1 MSRGDR
7 ARAVVIGAGVAGL
20 ATAALLARE
29 GYDVQVLE
37 QRGEVGGRAGTW
49 ESDGFR
55 FDTGPSW
62 YLMPEI
68 FDHFFALLGTS
79 ADAELDL
86 VRLDPAYRAY
96 VDDGT
101 EPLELRSD
109 ADDAAARFDA
119 VEPGAGARLR
129 RYLASARATTELAR
143 EHLLYST
150 FQSVPRVFSPAVLRH
165 AGRLLPLVAQTLDR
179 YVARRFSDERL
190 RRVLGYPAV
199 FLGTSP
205 DRAPALYHLMSHA
218 DLADGVLYPRGGFGT
233 LVEALLRLARRE
245 GATVRTGARVVGVLT
260 TTAPT
265 PMVSGVQYLDDTGR
279 EHVLHADV
287 VVGAGD
293 LHHLETALLPP
304 DLRTY
309 PAEWWAR
316 RDPGPGAVLVYLGIR
331 GRVPQLTH
339 HTLLFAADWQAN
351 VDAIFGPDRHVP
363 EPASMY
369 VCAPSRTDPTV
380 APPDTEN
387 LFLLVPVPAD
397 VTLGGG
403 GDPVVEHV
411 ADAAIRRLAH
421 VVGIPDLA
429 DRVLVRRTVGPADFA
444 RELSSWSGGALGPAH
459 VLRQSAWWRGRNASA
474 KVGGLLYA
482 GGSTIPGVGLPMCL
496 ISAELAIKRLR
507 GDRSSGPLP
516 TPLTPPPATARS
528 SARSVPP
535 RTAPADLAPHRGSR

>member
-1 MSRGDR
+1 MRRGTGT
-7 ARAVVIGAGVAGL
+7 RAVVVGAGVAGL
-20 ATAALLARE
+20 ATAALLARD

-37 QRGEVGGRAGTW
+37 QRAEVGGRAGTW
-49 ESDGFR
+49 DCAGFR

-62 YLMPEI
+62 YLMPEV
-68 FDHFFALLGTS
+68 FEHFFALLGTS

-86 VRLDPAYRAY
+86 VRLDPAYRAWFAS
-96 VDDGT
+96 GA
-101 EPLELRSD
+101 EPLELHSD
-109 ADDAAARFDA
+109 ADRSVELFEA

-129 RYLASARATTELAR
+129 RYLESARITTEVAL

-150 FQSVPRVFSPAVLRH
+150 FQSLPRLLSPALLRR
-165 AGRLLPLVAQTLDR
+165 AGRLLPLVLQSLDG
-179 YVARRFSDERL
+179 YVAHRFRDERL

-199 FLGTSP
+199 FLGTAP

-233 LVEALLRLARRE
+233 LVDALRRLAERE
-245 GATVRTGARVVGVLT
+245 GASVRTGARVVGILT

-265 PMVSGVQYLDDTGR
+265 PQVSGVQVVDDDGH
-279 EHVLHADV
+279 EHVVDADV

-309 PAEWWAR
+309 PERWWAN
-316 RDPGPGAVLVYLGIR
+316 RDPGPGAVLVHLGVR
-331 GRVPQLTH
+331 GRVPELTH
-339 HTLLFAADWQAN
+339 HTLVFAADWRAN
-351 VDAIFGPDRHVP
+351 VDAVFGPGRRVP
-363 EPASMY
+363 DEASMY

-380 APPDTEN
+380 APPDSEN

-403 GDPVVEHV
+403 GDPVVEQV
-411 ADAAIRRLAH
+411 ADAAIDLLAR

-429 DRVLVRRTVGPADFA
+429 ERVVVRRTVGPADFA
-444 RELSSWSGGALGPAH
+444 RDLSSWSGGALGPAH
-459 VLRQSAWWRGRNASA
+459 VLRQSAWWRGRNASS
-474 KVGGLLYA
+474 KVQGLLYA

-496 ISAELAIKRLR
+496 ISAELAVKRLR

-516 TPLTPPPATARS
+516 
-528 SARSVPP
+528 
-535 RTAPADLAPHRGSR
+535 APLAPTRPAPVRGSR

>member
-1 MSRGDR
+1 MTAATRG
-7 ARAVVIGAGVAGL
+7 RAVVIGAGVAGL

-29 GYDVQVLE
+29 GYDVEVLE
-37 QRGEVGGRAGTW
+37 QRDEVGGRAGTW
-49 ESDGFR
+49 ESAGFR

-68 FDHFFALLGTS
+68 FEHFFALLGTS

-86 VRLDPAYRAY
+86 VRLDPAYRAWFTSGA
-96 VDDGT
+96 D
-101 EPLELRSD
+101 PLEVRSD
-109 ADDAAARFDA
+109 ADDTVALFES
-119 VEPGAGARLR
+119 VEPGAGAKLR
-129 RYLASARATTELAR
+129 RYLASARDTTEVAR

-150 FQSVPRVFSPAVLRH
+150 FQSLPRLLSPAVLRRVP
-165 AGRLLPLVAQTLDR
+165 RLLPLVAQTLDR
-179 YVARRFSDERL
+179 YVGRRFRDERL

-233 LVEALLRLARRE
+233 LVDALVRLAVRE
-245 GATVRTGARVVGVLT
+245 GATVRTGARVVGVVT
-260 TTAPT
+260 TTSPAPR
-265 PMVSGVQYLDDTGR
+265 VSGVQYLDEDGH
-279 EHVLHADV
+279 EHVAPADV

-309 PAEWWAR
+309 PEQWWAG
-316 RDPGPGAVLVYLGIR
+316 RDPGPGAVLVYLGVR
-331 GRVPQLTH
+331 GRVPELTH
-339 HTLLFAADWQAN
+339 HGLVFAADWQAN
-351 VDAIFGPDRHVP
+351 VDAIFGADRHVP

-380 APPDTEN
+380 APPDCEN

-397 VTLGGG
+397 VSLGGR
-403 GDPVVEHV
+403 GDPVVEQV
-411 ADAAIRRLAH
+411 ADAAVHRLAQ

-429 DRVLVRRTVGPADFA
+429 DRVVVRRTAGPADFA

-496 ISAELAIKRLR
+496 ISAELAVKRLR
-507 GDRSSGPLP
+507 GDTSSGPLP
-516 TPLTPPPATARS
+516 TPLAPSTRTAR
-528 SARSVPP
+528 AGER
-535 RTAPADLAPHRGSR
+535 R